1 MKRAKLKLILRAL
14 PVMFRAK
21 ARTNKDFA
29 GHLKSRNCVVQITVR
44 DQSVARY
51 FEFQDGKIKTA
62 GEMHSSP
69 DMVMLF
75 KDVETGARL
84 MTPPVDYAEMIHA
97 GKNFRV
103 MLIGDDEVVAWFA
116 LLANKLES
124 SSWDYGERMADGS
137 VRYTQMTNGGPL
149 FVYVKDGKIVRT
161 SVIEFT
167 DDDAPSWK
175 IKARGKTFAPLRKA
189 CVAPHAL
196 ALKSNVYAENRILTP
211 LKRVDFDPGGE
222 RNPQNRGKS
231 DYVPISWDE
240 ALDIVSNEITRQKKT
255 HGRGSIAVAH
265 PSHHQWGNINYYLSA
280 LMRFGN
286 AIGVTR
292 VVLNPDSWEGWYWGA
307 MHHHGNSF
315 RAGGTTGYGT
325 LIDAMEE
332 CEQIVYWAADPES
345 QLGGYAGTEPSQ
357 RRLWAKDLGIRN
369 IHINP
374 QYSPTAAITGGKWI
388 PIVPGTDTAL
398 AMALMHVWI
407 TEETYD
413 HHFVENRSTGFNEWK
428 AYLLGEVDG
437 VAKTPEWQEGET
449 SIPAHIAR
457 ALAREWAK
465 RKTYLACGMTG
476 TGFGGACRNPSGIQ
490 WARAMVMLM
499 AMQGWG
505 KPGVNFGHLTAGA
518 PVELEFYFPGYAE
531 GGISGELAA
540 TGSASN
546 NYVRMPHLL
555 SMNPVVQ
562 VIPRQLLPDA
572 IVEGHAEGYLFDPLD
587 IERQMYPV
595 SYPVPGYSKVHM
607 LYRYGASS
615 FGTIAGS
622 DRFVK
627 MYQSPELE
635 CVVSQAIW
643 MEGETKF
650 ADVILPA
657 CTQFE
662 RFDIG
667 EWCNSGG
674 FGLHGQS
681 QLNHRVIAMQH
692 KCIEPLGESKSD
704 YQIFWDIC
712 KRLGLGAYYSEG
724 CSELDWCKRIF
735 DSSDLPRRTSW
746 KKFLKK
752 GYYITPSAPP
762 AERPNVDMRW
772 FYEGR
777 PKDLPEPFP
786 LPGSYSGKFLHGLQ
800 TQSGKFEFVPST
812 LKRMVPENDERPAL
826 LRYTRPFEGARSGER
841 YRSYPLQLITPHARF
856 SFHTAQD
863 GKSNVLGDIEEH
875 RILIDGRYYWILR
888 INAGD
893 AKARGIGQHD
903 RVRVFNE
910 RGSVICAAD
919 VTSRVHMGVVSAYES
934 CAVYEPTGAPGK
946 IVDLG
951 GCMNI
956 LTTPR
961 MQAKGTVASAGS
973 LCLCEVERWEPSASY
988 SEAAE

>member
-1 MKRAKLKLILRAL
+1 MDRAKLKLILRAL
-14 PVMFRAK
+14 PIMFRAK
-21 ARTNKDFA
+21 ASINKDFA
-29 GHLKSRNCVVQITVR
+29 HHLKARNCVVQITVKGG
-44 DQSVARY
+44 SVAQFY
-51 FEFQDGKIKTA
+51 EFNNGKIKTA
-62 GEMHSSP
+62 AKMHPKP

-103 MLIGDDEVVAWFA
+103 MLIGDDEIVAWFA

-124 SSWDYGERMADGS
+124 SSWDYGERMPDGS
-137 VRYTQMTNGGPL
+137 MRYTQMTNGGPL
-149 FVYVKDGKIVRT
+149 HVYVKDGKILRT
-161 SVIEFT
+161 SIIEFT
-167 DDDAPSWK
+167 DDDAPSWS
-175 IKARGKTFAPLRKA
+175 IEARGKTFTPLRKA

-196 ALKSNVYAENRILTP
+196 ALKNNVYASNRILTP
-211 LKRVDFDPGGE
+211 LKRVDFNPDGE

-240 ALDIVSNEITRQKKT
+240 ALDIVSKEIIRQKQT

-357 RRLWAKDLGIRN
+357 RRLWAKDLGIKN

-374 QYSPTAAITGGKWI
+374 HYCPTAALTGGKWI
-388 PIVPGTDTAL
+388 PIIPGTDTAL
-398 AMALMHVWI
+398 AMSLMHVWI
-407 TEETYD
+407 TEDTYD
-413 HHFVENRSTGFNEWK
+413 HHFVENRSTGFDEWK
-428 AYLLGEVDG
+428 AYILGEVDG
-437 VAKTPEWQEGET
+437 IAKTPEWQEQET
-449 SIPAHIAR
+449 GIPAHNAR

-465 RKTYLACGMTG
+465 KKTYLACGMTG

-490 WARAMVMLM
+490 WARSMVMLM

-531 GGISGELAA
+531 GGISGELNA

-546 NYVRMPHLL
+546 NYVRMPHLI

-572 IVEGHAEGYLFDPLD
+572 IINGHAEGYLFDPLD

-595 SYPVPGYSKVHM
+595 GYPVPGYSKVHM

-627 MYQSPELE
+627 MYQSSELE

-650 ADVILPA
+650 ADIILPA

-681 QLNHRVIAMQH
+681 QLNHRVITMQH

-724 CSELDWCKRIF
+724 CSELDWCKRVF
-735 DSSDLPRRTSW
+735 ESSDLPRRISW

-752 GYYITPSAPP
+752 GYYITPAAPP
-762 AERPNVDMRW
+762 AKRPNVDMRW

-786 LPGSYSGKFLHGLQ
+786 LPGSYSDKFLHGLQ
-800 TQSGKFEFVPST
+800 TQSGKFEFVPSS
-812 LKRMVPENDERPAL
+812 LKRIVPENDERPAL
-826 LRYTRPFEGARSGER
+826 LRYTKPFEGARAGER
-841 YRSYPLQLITPHARF
+841 YQSYPMQLITPHPRF
-856 SFHTAQD
+856 SFHTSQD
-863 GKSNVLGDIEEH
+863 GKSNSLGDIEEH

-888 INAGD
+888 INAED
-893 AKARGIGQHD
+893 AAARGIKQHD
-903 RVRVFNE
+903 RVRVYNE

-919 VTSRVHMGVVSAYES
+919 VTSRIHKGVVSAYES
-934 CAVYEPTGAPGK
+934 CAVYEPTGEPGQ

-951 GCMNI
+951 GCLNI
-956 LTTPR
+956 LTPPR
-961 MQAKGTVASAGS
+961 MQAKGTVASAAS
-973 LCLCEVERWEPSASY
+973 LCLCDVERWEPSANY